1 MENCRSKL
9 SRCAKEGQMYLAV
22 KAVQPLEN
30 YELLLTFENQEQRRF
45 DCKPLLSRGV
55 YRELS
60 DNRLFFSAKLSFDSV
75 AWCNGADID
84 PQWLYEQS
92 VPVAMH

>member
-1 MENCRSKL
+1 
-9 SRCAKEGQMYLAV
+9 MYLGL

-55 YRELS
+55 FRELS
-60 DNRLFFSAKLSFDSV
+60 DKSIFDSAKLSFDSV
-75 AWCNGADID
+75 EWCNGADID
-84 PQWLYEQS
+84 PEFLYKES
-92 VPVAMH
+92 VPVVMQ